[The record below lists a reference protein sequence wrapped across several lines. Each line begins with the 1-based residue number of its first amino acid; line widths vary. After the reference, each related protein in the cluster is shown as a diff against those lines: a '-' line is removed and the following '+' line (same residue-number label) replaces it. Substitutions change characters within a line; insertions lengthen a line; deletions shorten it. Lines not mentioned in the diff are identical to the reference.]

1 MTSSKTILTTLAA
14 TSFATLL
21 TLGGFG
27 SAIASTQQV
36 ELMHVHG
43 LAYSADGK
51 QLLIPSHHGIAA
63 YADGQWAKMPGPE
76 HDYMGFSATHNALYS
91 SGHPAVGSKLVNP
104 FGLIKSTDA
113 GKTWQ
118 QLGLEGES
126 DFHTLATSYETNAVY
141 ILNYRAN
148 TRMPKPGLYTTQTDG
163 MIWPQATANGL
174 KSKVSALAVH
184 PSDANIVAV
193 GAADGLY
200 LSRDAGN
207 NFASLVGSTQVLAQW
222 FDLDG
227 EHLWV
232 SSYTNSPML
241 SRLSLKEGGADEKIE
256 LPVLSEDAVTF
267 IAQNPARHDEFAIA
281 TFKRNAYITQD
292 RGATWAQIAKDGMT
306 LDK

>member
-141 ILNYRAN
+141 
-148 TRMPKPGLYTTQTDG
+148 PPCQT
-163 MIWPQATANGL
+163 
-174 KSKVSALAVH
+174 SC
-184 PSDANIVAV
+184 
-193 GAADGLY
+193 
-200 LSRDAGN
+200 
-207 NFASLVGSTQVLAQW
+207 
-222 FDLDG
+222 
-227 EHLWV
+227 
-232 SSYTNSPML
+232 
-241 SRLSLKEGGADEKIE
+241 RLS
-256 LPVLSEDAVTF
+256 F
-267 IAQNPARHDEFAIA
+267 
-281 TFKRNAYITQD
+281 
-292 RGATWAQIAKDGMT
+292 
-306 LDK
+306 